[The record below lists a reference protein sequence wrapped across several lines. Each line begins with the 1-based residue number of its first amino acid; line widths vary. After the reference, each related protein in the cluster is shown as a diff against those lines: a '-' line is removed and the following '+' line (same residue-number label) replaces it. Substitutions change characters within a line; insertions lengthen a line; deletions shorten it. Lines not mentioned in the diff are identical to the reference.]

1 MKYVHMEPTMMDV
14 YRYLSMLRKS
24 GKTNRFGDTVDFVML
39 ADDIFPYL
47 EDAFN
52 MSSQEAENA
61 LVEWT
66 HSFDLPKDKQPQD
79 GR

>member
-1 MKYVHMEPTMMDV
+1 MEQTTLDV
-14 YRYLSMLRKS
+14 YRFLVNLRNS
-24 GKTNRFGDTVDFVML
+24 GKTNRLGDTVDFVML

-47 EDAFN
+47 EDTFN

-61 LVEWT
+61 LVGWT
-66 HSFDLPKDKQPQD
+66 NSFDLPKDKQPQD